1 MGALAERLGGM
12 VFARKHDDRGTVAPL
27 TPIQDATYVVF
38 DTELTGLKP
47 KKDSIVSIGAVR
59 MRGRSIAVGETFY
72 RLVEP
77 RTTLTGKSVVVH
89 GITPTEA
96 AAWPDID
103 RLLPEFLEFCKGAV
117 LVGHVVSIDL
127 AFLNSDMKRLYG
139 QPLTHL
145 AVDTFA
151 LYRWLSG
158 RERNVCA
165 YYDGSSEDSASLF
178 QLAAYYGISPG
189 EAHNALS
196 DAYVTAQLFQRF
208 LGRLEEQGVRT
219 VRDLIRIGRP

>member
-1 MGALAERLGGM
+1 M
-12 VFARKHDDRGTVAPL
+12 VFAWKNEDRGRRTEAVDLL
-27 TPIQDATYVVF
+27 TSLKDATYVVF

-59 MRGRSIAVGETFY
+59 MRGGTIAVGDSFY

-77 RTTLTGKSVVVH
+77 RTTLTGESVVVH

-96 AAWPDID
+96 AAWPDIET
-103 RLLPEFLEFCKGAV
+103 LLPEFLEFCRGAV

-127 AFLNSDMKRLYG
+127 AFLNNDMKRLYG
-139 QPLTHL
+139 QPLANL

-178 QLAAYYGISPG
+178 QLAAYYGITVG

-208 LGRLEEQGVRT
+208 LGKLAAQGVT
-219 VRDLIRIGRP
+219 TLRDLIRIGRP